1 MPGPGSRPA
10 ASFVSKAHE
19 MGTITRATDDTAAA
33 QGATAASAGPALHA
47 TIARWRAVDVE
58 VSAVI
63 GQRGCAAVLRRTLVM
78 TRRTHGWMHEPS
90 DEAGFEACVLALGDA
105 LAGQASE
112 ESMAGNH
119 ALEAAFHD
127 LLSSLV
133 GGALATQLLRASRES
148 LQSRIER
155 VP

>member
-1 MPGPGSRPA
+1 MPGPRSDSA
-10 ASFVSKAHE
+10 ASFVSEAHG
-19 MGTITRATDDTAAA
+19 MGTITTATDDSTAA
-33 QGATAASAGPALHA
+33 QGSTTASADPSMHA
-47 TIARWRAVDVE
+47 TIALWRAVDLE

-63 GQRGCAAVLRRTLVM
+63 GPRGSAAVLRRTLVM

-90 DEAGFEACVLALGDA
+90 DEAGFEACVLALGEA

-112 ESMAGNH
+112 ESVAGRL
-119 ALEAAFHD
+119 ALEAAFRD

-148 LQSRIER
+148 LQPRIER